1 MNATSH
7 TPALRTEHSPTAS
20 FPFRLHTGDYLMVTG
35 LSLQMIFYNS
45 SICGYWWMAIAAA
58 GILALMQ
65 VARTLHHASFLCWF
79 NMACI
84 TISVLIALIYMM
96 VEGRDENVV
105 TYAVNP
111 DLTVQSFFGAMSR
124 FVFAYSGQFMYLEL
138 MSEMKRPQVSIY
150 PLLAYLLARIRTRAH
165 MHATAFAYSMHP
177 HLHAH
182 TCMQPLACS
191 HACARAA

>member
-1 MNATSH
+1 MHARARPHTQSARLTHSH
-7 TPALRTEHSPTAS
+7 SCKCFPLLRA
-20 FPFRLHTGDYLMVTG
+20 GDYLMVTG

-84 TISVLIALIYMM
+84 TISVLIALIYMIA
-96 VEGRDENVV
+96 EGRDENVV

-138 MSEMKRPQVSIY
+138 MSEMKRPQVSTKFLSLS
-150 PLLAYLLARIRTRAH
+150 PHNVFPRACPVCLG
-165 MHATAFAYSMHP
+165 T
-177 HLHAH
+177 
-182 TCMQPLACS
+182 
-191 HACARAA
+191 